1 MSILWTRIWS
11 ANHIEPNWF
20 FRRRL
25 LTANA
30 ESIKK
35 LIETYEQEVAEIKKS
50 ALSMAWYMRGGASY
64 QDIMNMSESER
75 RAINDIIENN
85 LEITKKSQL
94 PFF

>member
-1 MSILWTRIWS
+1 
-11 ANHIEPNWF
+11 
-20 FRRRL
+20 
-25 LTANA
+25 
-30 ESIKK
+30 
-35 LIETYEQEVAEIKKS
+35 
-50 ALSMAWYMRGGASY
+50 MAWYMRGGASY